1 MGEAHNRKPEPL
13 NLTVGDVVDVGD
25 RRLRI
30 VCFWPEDSLRR
41 VGVRNVETNRLSYI
55 PIQRLLWLKH
65 KAAERRAAT
74 IAS

>member
-1 MGEAHNRKPEPL
+1 MPGAH

-30 VCFWPEDSLRR
+30 VVFWPEDALRR
-41 VGVRNVETNRLSYI
+41 VGVRNVETNRLSYM
-55 PIQRLLWLKH
+55 PIQRLLWLKR
-65 KAAERRAAT
+65 KAAERVAAT